1 MPATRDGKTWR
12 SQFYYE
18 DWQGVRH
25 KKNKR
30 GFKTK
35 AEAEEWERNFR
46 QQQRKDLDINFENF
60 VEIYFSDVENRLR
73 EGTIKNKRYVFDL
86 KVTPYFKKKRMCEIK
101 TSDIRAWQNELI
113 KQGYAPT
120 YLKSINNQLAALFNY
135 AVRYYDL
142 KDNPCRKAGS
152 IGKSKADDMEFW
164 TKQEFKQFLPSMDKK
179 PEARMAFMLLYWT
192 GMRIGELLALT
203 YEDIDL
209 EKRIISISKSY
220 QRLDGKD
227 VITPPKTPKSNRKIT
242 IPPFLAEE
250 LKEYCSHLY
259 GIMPNERMFRFTKSY
274 MEHEIVRGIKET
286 GVKRIR
292 LHDLR
297 HSHASLLVELGF
309 QPLAIAE
316 RLRHEKIETTLNT
329 YSHLYPNK
337 QAELADR
344 LELENEEKDILNNI
358 DGLVYPHKW
367 EYLNYLEE
375 IRYRKASTLTLQQ
388 VKEPILTFLEF
399 NEMMERES
407 VMPVEVVGNVQ
418 DAVVVEEAEE
428 IEETIG
434 TEKNQAEE
442 LEVQDISILE
452 STVEEVAVIE
462 PVVERPLTIEER
474 AKEISTVIRNNYGRY
489 DNVPVKVKAE
499 LFKFSIDDLDADMK
513 LHSLVLKE
521 LNVKMYSSELY
532 DDYMSVVDATDKKP
546 VEAQN
551 VNYYNIEKRW
561 NRSR

>member
-1 MPATRDGKTWR
+1 MPATRDGKAWR

-18 DWQGVRH
+18 DWQGIRH

-30 GFKTK
+30 SFKTK

-60 VEIYFSDVENRLR
+60 VEIYFSDMENRLR
-73 EGTIKNKRYVFDL
+73 ESTIKNKRYVFDL
-86 KVTPYFKKKRMCEIK
+86 KVTPYFKKKKMCEIK
-101 TSDIRAWQNELI
+101 TADIRAWQNELI

-152 IGKSKADDMEFW
+152 IGKSKADNMEFW
-164 TKQEFKQFLPSMDKK
+164 TKQEFKQFLPSMEKK
-179 PEARMAFMLLYWT
+179 PEAKMAFMLLYWT

-286 GVKRIR
+286 GVRVTIQYPIKYILIFRQNR
-292 LHDLR
+292 
-297 HSHASLLVELGF
+297 EN
-309 QPLAIAE
+309 
-316 RLRHEKIETTLNT
+316 KI
-329 YSHLYPNK
+329 
-337 QAELADR
+337 
-344 LELENEEKDILNNI
+344 
-358 DGLVYPHKW
+358 
-367 EYLNYLEE
+367 
-375 IRYRKASTLTLQQ
+375 
-388 VKEPILTFLEF
+388 
-399 NEMMERES
+399 S
-407 VMPVEVVGNVQ
+407 V
-418 DAVVVEEAEE
+418 
-428 IEETIG
+428 
-434 TEKNQAEE
+434 
-442 LEVQDISILE
+442 
-452 STVEEVAVIE
+452 
-462 PVVERPLTIEER
+462 
-474 AKEISTVIRNNYGRY
+474 
-489 DNVPVKVKAE
+489 
-499 LFKFSIDDLDADMK
+499 
-513 LHSLVLKE
+513 
-521 LNVKMYSSELY
+521 SS
-532 DDYMSVVDATDKKP
+532 SF
-546 VEAQN
+546 
-551 VNYYNIEKRW
+551 
-561 NRSR
+561 